1 MSEIL
6 LTHPLFL
13 LLIGALLTG
22 IILPS
27 ITRKWQNYQK
37 ELDLKT
43 ELVSEMSK
51 SLMTV
56 LMTFEFSLFH
66 TSNGS
71 SAGDKAS
78 KELIEKLKE
87 WQISSCVIGS
97 KLHAYFP
104 NDPLHKNWLKYSQE
118 VSSFCEKG
126 TKDNWKNEK
135 ECLLTTKAELIN
147 QALNQKI
154 ELLK

>member
-43 ELVSEMSK
+43 ELVAEMSK

-56 LMTFEFSLFH
+56 LMTFEFNLLH
-66 TSNGS
+66 TSDGS
-71 SAGDKAS
+71 SIGNTANN
-78 KELIEKLKE
+78 ELTEKLKE
-87 WQISSCVIGS
+87 WQIMSCVIGS
-97 KLHAYFP
+97 ILHAYFP
-104 NDPLHKNWLKYSQE
+104 NDPLHKNWLLYSKE
-118 VSSFCEKG
+118 VSLFCEKA
-126 TKDNWKNEK
+126 TKDNWQNKKEGLLIEKAMLIKQVLNKN
-135 ECLLTTKAELIN
+135 
-147 QALNQKI
+147 I

>member
-1 MSEIL
+1 MLEII

-13 LLIGALLTG
+13 LLVGALLTG
-22 IILPS
+22 VILPS

-43 ELVSEMSK
+43 ELVAEMSK

-56 LMTFEFSLFH
+56 LMTFEFSLLH
-66 TSNGS
+66 TSDGS
-71 SAGDKAS
+71 SIDNSANN
-78 KELIEKLKE
+78 ELTEKLKE
-87 WQISSCVIGS
+87 WQIMSCVIGS

-104 NDPLHKNWLKYSQE
+104 NDPLHKDWLIYSKE
-118 VSSFCEKG
+118 VSLFCEKA
-126 TKDNWKNEK
+126 TKDNWHNEK
-135 ECLLTTKAELIN
+135 ELLLTKKAKLIN
-147 QALNQKI
+147 QVLNNNI